1 MRQLPGAERRESAR
15 AVAKASP
22 LAERGLLCHL
32 DEPTGRAV
40 SGEIVDKTIVHETT
54 GKVRTQGESELDR
67 GVSRAPSPAAWELLR
82 ANLRCLKCKVGECRC
97 RDESMGQQTTD
108 GRDER
113 AMPETMA
120 AIQAGRDLLRRVR
133 GPWAETTEEMGDK
146 ARALHDRG
154 CYVH

>member
-40 SGEIVDKTIVHETT
+40 SGEIVDKTSVHKTT
-54 GKVRTQGESELDR
+54 GKVR
-67 GVSRAPSPAAWELLR
+67 GVNRAPSSAAWELLR
-82 ANLRCLKCKVGECRC
+82 ATLRCLECKVGECRC

-108 GRDER
+108 G
-113 AMPETMA
+113 
-120 AIQAGRDLLRRVR
+120 
-133 GPWAETTEEMGDK
+133 
-146 ARALHDRG
+146 
-154 CYVH
+154 